1 MCGIPP
7 YDCARFHIQDQYGKC
22 RFDWSRVPNTHI
34 SLQPNW
40 SDRRG
45 KWSEN
50 RQRKSVPAAT
60 GRQLRIARFN
70 YAARKRF
77 KRAWQAE
84 LTVNPRHVRRAR
96 RKRQSL

>member
-7 YDCARFHIQDQYGKC
+7 YDCVRFHIQDRDGKC

-34 SLQPNW
+34 SIQPNW
-40 SDRRG
+40 SGRRG

-60 GRQLRIARFN
+60 GRQLRIARYN
-70 YAARKRF
+70 YASRRVF
-77 KRAWQAE
+77 KRPWQAE
-84 LTVNPRHVRRAR
+84 LTVNPRNVLWAV